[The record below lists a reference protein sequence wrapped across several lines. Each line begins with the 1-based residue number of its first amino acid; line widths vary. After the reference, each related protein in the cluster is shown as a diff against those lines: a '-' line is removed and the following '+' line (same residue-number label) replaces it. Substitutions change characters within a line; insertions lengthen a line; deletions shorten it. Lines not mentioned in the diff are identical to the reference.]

1 EGESEASRPWPRHRV
16 EAAQGEGADALRG
29 LEFADNG
36 GLVANAVRLGAP
48 LPARAPAE
56 MERIVLFDA
65 GTAVR
70 GLRALKVF
78 PLRAGDEVA
87 GALVCASRRADA
99 LPEAAQRE
107 LALLADQAAGA
118 LVRARLHDQAQRLAT
133 TDGLTGLLNRRSLN
147 AQLEA
152 RLREARRYRRKLSL
166 VLLDIDHFKRVN

>member
-1 EGESEASRPWPRHRV
+1 AGAARCFRAPGDLSRTGTVAQAAEAAVEQARALCPGIDLCALTVGRVPGEGESEASRPRPRHRV

-78 PLRAGDEVA
+78 PLR
-87 GALVCASRRADA
+87 
-99 LPEAAQRE
+99 
-107 LALLADQAAGA
+107 
-118 LVRARLHDQAQRLAT
+118 
-133 TDGLTGLLNRRSLN
+133 
-147 AQLEA
+147 
-152 RLREARRYRRKLSL
+152 
-166 VLLDIDHFKRVN
+166 